1 MCLSTLQ
8 GPCWA
13 GRGQEAGRE
22 GERQEERKWQMAG
35 TEESKGIPAGPW
47 ASGPIPSAL
56 ALPSQLEKSHG
67 GETGEQVPAA
77 GEGAAAVSFTNKYT
91 SLPS

>member
-8 GPCWA
+8 GPGWA

-22 GERQEERKWQMAG
+22 GGRQGEREWQVAR
-35 TEESKGIPAGPW
+35 TEESKGAPAGPW
-47 ASGPIPSAL
+47 APGPSSSAL
-56 ALPSQLEKSHG
+56 ALPSRLEKGHG

-77 GEGAAAVSFTNKYT
+77 GEAAAAVSFTNKYT